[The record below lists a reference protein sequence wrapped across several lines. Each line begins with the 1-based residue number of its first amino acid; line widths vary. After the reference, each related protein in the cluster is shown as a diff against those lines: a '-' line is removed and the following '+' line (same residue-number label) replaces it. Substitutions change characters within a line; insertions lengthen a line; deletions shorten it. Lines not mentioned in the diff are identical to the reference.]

1 MTEHQQQKYDRDL
14 LSLNALQ
21 ERVKTTERD
30 IANIWAK
37 TNDAREQCDDHR
49 VAIERFEVRF
59 ENMEKTQ
66 DQHAALL
73 KAHAELLNTVVSR
86 DKVDDKRN
94 EWIGIFV
101 MAVISIAGSVATAFI
116 IALFK

>member
-73 KAHAELLNTVVSR
+73 KAHAELLN
-86 DKVDDKRN
+86 KVDDKRN